1 MSAWNK
7 DLVTFSP
14 NILLKCVNEEVKDP
28 NCDTMTCLSLL
39 NESLDLNVKR

>member
-28 NCDTMTCLSLL
+28 NCDITTYLSMLK
-39 NESLDLNVKR
+39 ESLDLKVKR